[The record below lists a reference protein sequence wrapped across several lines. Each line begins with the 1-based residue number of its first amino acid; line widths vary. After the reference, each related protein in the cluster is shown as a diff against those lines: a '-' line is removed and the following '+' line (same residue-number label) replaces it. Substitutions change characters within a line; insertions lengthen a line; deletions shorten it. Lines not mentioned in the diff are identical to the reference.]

1 MAREHSTDQ
10 VFSMVSTASAQ
21 YDAVMQLRAGL
32 SEQDG
37 ERVIDALEFV
47 KPIYTGKKLPAGRDS
62 SHSEQDIFDFAE
74 SAATVLSQLETD
86 ADTRIATL
94 LTELPLID
102 EDAAEKIEARFGPEI
117 ATLVKGVR
125 QLMRLHEVAAAQ
137 SGSVRSKNAAQE
149 AAAQLEVV
157 RKMLLAMASDMR
169 VVLVLLATR
178 VTTLRFLADS
188 KRINEQSKRYARETF
203 DLYAPL
209 ANRLGVWQLK
219 WELEDLSFRFL
230 DPNEYKRIASLLE
243 QKRVEREAFVANS
256 IERMKAELAAA
267 DIRAEVYGRPKHIYS
282 IWNKLRGKA
291 LQFSDLRDV
300 RAFRVIVDDVK
311 TCYAVLGIVHNI
323 WTPIPEEFDDYI
335 SRPKPNGYQ
344 SLHTIVVAEDG
355 RALEVQIRTHEM
367 HEFAEYGVAA
377 HWRYKEAGTSNF
389 TAHKYDEKI
398 AWLRQLLA
406 WKSEVVDTVVAQED
420 VHRDWVEKL
429 KSANLDDRI
438 YVLTPQARVI
448 ELPNGST
455 PIDFA
460 YHLHSDI
467 GHRCRGARVDGV
479 LMPLNT
485 VLKNGQTVQII
496 TAKGSSTLTGTVGP
510 SRDWLSP
517 GYAAS
522 PRTRAKVRAWFNA
535 IDQEETLGN
544 GRAIIEKTLQREGKT
559 AVNLEELAH
568 KLGFAKLD
576 DLFLAVG
583 KDELSLRTVEQAL
596 HGDTDQAALEDDAVI
611 PRKSRASSVVQGA
624 KSGVLVVGTDGL
636 MTQLARCCKPAPP
649 DSIVGFVTRGK
660 GVSVHRV
667 GCKNFIEMRRKA
679 PERVIQA
686 AWGNPEAATVYPVD
700 IYVLANDRQG
710 LLRDISDI
718 FLREKINVIG
728 VSTQSA
734 KGQARM
740 AFTAEIGS
748 TAQLLKALTV
758 IRDVHGVLE
767 ARRH

>member
-1 MAREHSTDQ
+1 
-10 VFSMVSTASAQ
+10 MVSIASSQSDVYA
-21 YDAVMQLRAGL
+21 QLRAGL
-32 SEQDG
+32 GEQEG
-37 ERVIDALEFV
+37 GRVIDALEFV
-47 KPIYTGKKLPAGRDS
+47 RPIYSGKKVPTG
-62 SHSEQDIFDFAE
+62 QDAFEF
-74 SAATVLSQLETD
+74 SQCAATVLSQVETD

-94 LTELPLID
+94 LAELPIID
-102 EDAAEKIEARFGPEI
+102 AATAEKITEHFGKEI
-117 ATLVKGVR
+117 SDLVNGVR
-125 QLMRLHEVAAAQ
+125 QLMRLHEVTFVQ
-137 SGSVRSKNAAQE
+137 QDTTRTKNAAQE
-149 AAAQLEVV
+149 ATAQLEVV
-157 RKMLLAMASDMR
+157 RKMLLAMATDMR
-169 VVLVLLATR
+169 VVLARLAMR
-178 VTTLRFLADS
+178 LTTLRYFADN
-188 KRINEQSKRYARETF
+188 KLDNDQSKQYARETF

-209 ANRLGVWQLK
+209 ANRLGVWQFK

-230 DPNEYKRIASLLE
+230 DPQSYKRIASLLE
-243 QKRVEREAFVANS
+243 EKRVEREAFVANS
-256 IERMKAELAAA
+256 IERLKSEMAAA
-267 DIRAEVYGRPKHIYS
+267 GIKAEVYGRPKHIYS
-282 IWNKLRGKA
+282 IWNKLRGKSIEFA
-291 LQFSDLRDV
+291 DLHDV
-300 RAFRVIVDDVK
+300 RAFRVIVEDVK
-311 TCYAVLGIVHNI
+311 TCYSVLGIVHNI
-323 WTPIPEEFDDYI
+323 WTPIPAEFDDYI
-335 SRPKPNGYQ
+335 SRPKSNGYQ
-344 SLHTIVVAEDG
+344 SLHTVVLAEDG
-355 RALEVQIRTHEM
+355 RPLEVQVRTYDM
-367 HEFAEYGVAA
+367 HDFAEYGVAA

-389 TAHKYDEKI
+389 SAQKYDEKI

-406 WKSEVVDTVVAQED
+406 WKSEVVDTVVGQED

-429 KSANLDDRI
+429 KSATLDDRI

-479 LMPLNT
+479 LVPLNT
-485 VLKNGQTVQII
+485 VLKNGQTVDII
-496 TAKGSSTLTGTVGP
+496 TAKGASTVTGTVGP

-522 PRTRAKVRAWFNA
+522 SRTRAKVRAWFNA
-535 IDQEETLGN
+535 IDQQETLTH
-544 GRAIIEKTLQREGKT
+544 GRSLVEKTLQREGKT

-583 KDELSLRTVEQAL
+583 KDEFSLRTVEHALRGDDVKQAE
-596 HGDTDQAALEDDAVI
+596 QDDEANI
-611 PRKSRASSVVQGA
+611 ARKSRASSVAQGA

-649 DSIVGFVTRGK
+649 DNIVGFVTRGK
-660 GVSVHRV
+660 GVSIHRV
-667 GCKNFIEMRRKA
+667 GCKNFIEMRAKA
-679 PERVIQA
+679 PERVIQT
-686 AWGNPEAATVYPVD
+686 AWGKPETSSTVYPVD
-700 IYVLANDRQG
+700 IFVLASDRQG

-748 TAQLLKALTV
+748 TAQLVKALNV
-758 IRDVHGVLE
+758 IREVNGVLE
-767 ARRH
+767 AKRH